1 MTPDALT
8 TTIAQV
14 VTNEHIG
21 PGYWRTR
28 TDDWDLPAVIAQHL
42 TALGWR
48 EPLLEVD
55 LTPEQAERLLT
66 AIELSEHL
74 ACIDRGTLETVA
86 FDAIWELRTNREATK

>member
-1 MTPDALT
+1 MTPDALA

-28 TDDWDLPAVIAQHL
+28 SDDWDLPAVIAQHL

-48 EPLLEVD
+48 EPLPVMDHDAAL
-55 LTPEQAERLLT
+55 RLLD
-66 AIELSEHL
+66 AMDQEAEHEKQ
-74 ACIDRGTLETVA
+74 RQ
-86 FDAIWELRTNREATK
+86 